1 MDSVNWKKV
10 LIEFIGT
17 FVFLSVILNV
27 AMNNNGGIVTPIA
40 VGIALTAAIY
50 MFGSAGDNHF
60 NPAVSFMAWIRG
72 DIVIYMLFAYLI
84 AQVLGASGAYVVNKY
99 LTN

>member
-40 VGIALTAAIY
+40 VGIALTTVIY
-50 MFGSAGDNHF
+50 MFNGIGDNHF

-72 DIVIYMLFAYLI
+72 DIIVFVLI
-84 AQVLGASGAYVVNKY
+84 AYFIAQILGACGAFVVNKY

>member
-1 MDSVNWKKV
+1 MSDMNWKKV
-10 LIEFIGT
+10 LVEFIGT

-27 AMNNNGGIVTPIA
+27 AMNNNGGIITPIA

-60 NPAVSFMAWIRG
+60 NPAVSFMAWIKG
-72 DIVIYMLFAYLI
+72 DIVVYVLI
-84 AQVLGASGAYVVNKY
+84 AYIIAQILGGCGAFVVNKY